1 MHETLPLILAGPI
14 LRKCHKQQVTIW
26 LALSSQPTSICLT
39 LRTRKT
45 GEVLFDGQLNKQ
57 QLKSI
62 CVGKH
67 AHITLID
74 LSLDDALPVNETIE
88 YQITF
93 NGGNK
98 TQTLANLTP
107 SLCYPEHDLPNF
119 VIKETLDNI
128 IHGSCRKPHAH
139 CDDALPQID
148 SVIGKSLKGDG
159 DRPDIIMMSGDQI
172 YADDVAGPML
182 QAIHQVIKLLGLTPE
197 KWDGANA
204 LSSEALFDH
213 EFCYYQR
220 EKLLP
225 TCKDSENLL
234 NLFFGGSSKPI
245 FTTVSAHNHL
255 ITLAEVIAMYLLVWS
270 DRLWE
275 YVTFDKSLIADEFV
289 EVFEKEQQI
298 IEQFQSG
305 MTAVQRA
312 LAHTPTYMIF
322 DDHDIT
328 DDWNLSIGWEQAA
341 YGHPFSKRI
350 IGNTLLGYLLCQG
363 WGNNPDV
370 FDDIYEKNKA
380 KFENTEQLD
389 QDELIDTLLAFRD
402 WDYTIDTSPA
412 IIVIDTRTNRW
423 RSENNLSAPS
433 GLMDWEALSDLQQK
447 LIHHDTVILVSPA
460 PVFGV
465 KLIETVQ
472 HIFSFFGQALMV
484 DAENWMAHNGSANVI
499 LNIFR
504 HPKTPKHFIILSG
517 DVHYSFNYDITLRFR
532 DGGPDITQ
540 VTASGFKNEFPDRL
554 LNIFDRVD
562 RFLYSRRSP
571 LNLFTKRRRMSV
583 QSQKPEGL
591 SPRRLVNSSC
601 FGVLTLE
608 DKHFGSS
615 KIVKANGEEVKF
627 KHD

>member
-1 MHETLPLILAGPI
+1 MSETLPLILAGPI
-14 LRKCHKQQVTIW
+14 LRKCNKQQVTIW
-26 LALSSQPTSICLT
+26 LALSSQPTDVRLT
-39 LRTRKT
+39 LRSKETADT
-45 GEVLFDGQLNKQ
+45 LFDDELNEC

-62 CVGKH
+62 CVGTH

-74 LSLDDALPVNETIE
+74 LSLDEPLAIDEVIE

-93 NGGNK
+93 SNGK
-98 TQTLANLTP
+98 DTQTLTELTP
-107 SLCYPEHDLPNF
+107 SLCYPDNDLPNF
-119 VIKETLDNI
+119 VIKENLDNI

-148 SVIGKSLKGDG
+148 KTIEKSLKGDG
-159 DRPDIIMMSGDQI
+159 ERPDIIIMSGDQI

-182 QAIHQVIKLLGLTPE
+182 QAIHQVIDLLGLTPE
-197 KWDGANA
+197 SWEGANA
-204 LSSEALFDH
+204 SDSDNLFKH

-220 EKLLP
+220 DKLLP

-234 NLFFGGSSKPI
+234 DLFFGGSRKPI
-245 FTTVSAHNHL
+245 FTTASAHNHL
-255 ITLAEVIAMYLLVWS
+255 ITLAEVLAMYLLVWS
-270 DRLWE
+270 DKLWE
-275 YVTFDKSLIADEFV
+275 HITFDKTQLADEFA
-289 EVFEKEQQI
+289 EIFEKEQQL
-298 IEQFQSG
+298 IEQFKSG

-328 DDWNLSIGWEQAA
+328 DDWNLSIAWEQAA

-350 IGNTLLGYLLCQG
+350 IGNTLLGYMLCQG

-370 FDDIYEKNKA
+370 FDDIYETNKA
-380 KFENTEQLD
+380 KFENTEKLD
-389 QDELIDTLLAFRD
+389 HDELIDTLLAFRD

-412 IIVIDTRTNRW
+412 VIVIDTRTNRW
-423 RSENNLSAPS
+423 RSENKLSSPS
-433 GLMDWEALSDLQQK
+433 GLMDWQALSDLQQK

-460 PVFGV
+460 PIFGV

-472 HIFSFFGQALMV
+472 RVFSFFGQALMV

-517 DVHYSFNYDITLRFR
+517 DVHYSFNFDITLRFR
-532 DGGPDITQ
+532 EGGPDITQ
-540 VTASGFKNEFPDRL
+540 VTASGFKNQFPDRL

-571 LNLFTKRRRMSV
+571 LNIFTKRRRMEV
-583 QSQKPEGL
+583 QSQKPDGL

-615 KIVKANGEEVKF
+615 KVVKANGEEVTF
-627 KHD
+627 KQE

>member
-1 MHETLPLILAGPI
+1 MSETLPLILAGPI
-14 LRKCHKQQVTIW
+14 LRKCNKQQVTIW
-26 LALSSQPTSICLT
+26 LALSSQPTHVSLT
-39 LRTRKT
+39 LRSKETADT
-45 GEVLFDGQLNKQ
+45 LFDDELSKC

-74 LSLDDALPVNETIE
+74 LPLDKPLPIDKVIE

-93 NGGNK
+93 NNAED
-98 TQTLANLTP
+98 TQTLTELTP
-107 SLCYPEHDLPNF
+107 SLCYPDNDLPNF
-119 VIKETLDNI
+119 VIKENLDNI

-148 SVIGKSLKGDG
+148 KTIEKSLKGDG
-159 DRPDIIMMSGDQI
+159 ERPDIIIMSGDQI

-182 QAIHQVIKLLGLTPE
+182 QAIHQVIDMLGLTPE
-197 KWDGANA
+197 AWEGTNA
-204 LSSEALFDH
+204 SDSDDLFNH

-225 TCKDSENLL
+225 TCKDGENLL
-234 NLFFGGSSKPI
+234 DLFFGGSRKPI
-245 FTTVSAHNHL
+245 FTTASAHNHL
-255 ITLAEVIAMYLLVWS
+255 ITLAEVLAMYLLVWS
-270 DRLWE
+270 DKLWE
-275 YVTFDKSLIADEFV
+275 HVTFDKTQLTDEFV
-289 EVFEKEQQI
+289 EIFEKEQQL
-298 IEQFQSG
+298 IEQFKSG

-328 DDWNLSIGWEQAA
+328 DDWNLSIAWEQAA

-350 IGNTLLGYLLCQG
+350 IGNTLLGYMLCQG

-370 FDDIYEKNKA
+370 FDDIYETNKA
-380 KFENTEQLD
+380 KFENTEKLD
-389 QDELIDTLLAFRD
+389 HDELIDTLLAFRD

-412 IIVIDTRTNRW
+412 VIVIDTRTNRW
-423 RSENNLSAPS
+423 RSENKLSSPS
-433 GLMDWEALSDLQQK
+433 GLMDWQALSDLQQK

-460 PVFGV
+460 PIFGV

-472 HIFSFFGQALMV
+472 RVFSFFGQALMV

-504 HPKTPKHFIILSG
+504 HPQTPKHFIILSG
-517 DVHYSFNYDITLRFR
+517 DVHYSFNFDITLRFR
-532 DGGPDITQ
+532 EGGPDITQ
-540 VTASGFKNEFPDRL
+540 VTASGLKNQFPDRL
-554 LNIFDRVD
+554 LHIFDRID
-562 RFLYSRRSP
+562 RFLYNRRSP
-571 LNLFTKRRRMSV
+571 LNIFTKRRRMEV
-583 QSQKPEGL
+583 QSQKPDGL

-615 KIVKANGEEVKF
+615 KVVKANGEEVTF
-627 KHD
+627 KQE